1 MVAGKNR
8 VGNKRMRGRERQRE
22 QMKGERDGALER
34 TRNVVGW
41 KGLLEMTPKNLGI
54 NRINKHQS
62 HWIKIDFGWFPNL

>member
-1 MVAGKNR
+1 MVAGKSR
-8 VGNKRMRGRERQRE
+8 VGNKQKRGRERDRE

-34 TRNVVGW
+34 TRNDVGW

-62 HWIKIDFGWFPNL
+62 NRIQIDFGWFPNL